1 MKFRVNYGEMKLK
14 NVVAKTALKTVLI
27 VIIALIVAFITASLG
42 FPQHMATMFEKMGS
56 YSFAT
61 GYAGLAYKYNG
72 TVENLARCVDDSVF
86 ADDDANIVNYG
97 DKLVAREDFIE
108 YSEKR
113 TEDSGIDYYHF
124 VYSNLARA
132 KYNRGNSDG
141 AFETAQESMQDA
153 TDFPVNNA
161 FAVLAIRSV
170 ETSDKEFSE
179 KLLNEIVKFEP
190 AADQLNY
197 YNAVIAI
204 LS

>member
-1 MKFRVNYGEMKLK
+1 M
-14 NVVAKTALKTVLI
+14 VVKTALKTVLI
-27 VIIALIVAFITASLG
+27 VIIALILAFITASLG

-108 YSEKR
+108 YSENR
-113 TEDSGIDYYHF
+113 TKADIERAEQDGIDMGDYSYYHF

-141 AFETAQESMQDA
+141 AFETAQKSMQDVP
-153 TDFPVNNA
+153 DFPVNNA

-170 ETSDKEFSE
+170 EKADKEFSE
-179 KLLNEIVKFEP
+179 RILNEIVKFKP